1 MSEAGNVTGPNG
13 KTVQGSKYAVNKSS
27 NHSQKFQQKILN
39 ANNHS
44 SCNEQR
50 ELSLLSR

>member
-1 MSEAGNVTGPNG
+1 MSEAASVTGPGG
-13 KTVQGSKYAVNKSS
+13 KTVQGLKYAVDNRS